1 MNKNKKMWVE
11 VAEEHYRIN
20 RGIWTDDCREGFIT
34 ALFKLGIDFKI
45 DANDNLHI
53 YGDIGSVSE

>member
-1 MNKNKKMWVE
+1 MNKNKKMWIE
-11 VAEEHYRIN
+11 VAEDHYRLN
-20 RGIWTDDCREGFIT
+20 KGIWPDDCREGFIS
-34 ALFKLGIDFKI
+34 ALLHLGIEFKI